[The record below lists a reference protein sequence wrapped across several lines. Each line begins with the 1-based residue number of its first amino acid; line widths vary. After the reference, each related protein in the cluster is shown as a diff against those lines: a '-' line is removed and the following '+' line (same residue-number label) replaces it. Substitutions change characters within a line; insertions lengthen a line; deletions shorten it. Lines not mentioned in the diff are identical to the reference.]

1 MTLITP
7 REEDFSGQAFRLYEQ
22 ARKRGTWK
30 PASDIDWKSLRSTD
44 PRKLELSWQI
54 ACQGVYAE
62 QAGLIT
68 AAELLAETED
78 LMARWCLA
86 TAVSDEAKHSEVF
99 ARYAM
104 QVGGQI
110 APAKEAVLDLFSG
123 LQGLENPVAKFLV
136 HTLLEGFAGDEFT
149 IFLSTFKGDLLG
161 DIYHRVRQDES
172 RHVVIGTEY
181 LARRLLDPD
190 CEEILNNIDKYSE
203 HALAITGLGDFTS
216 YAFLARLARRSP
228 AELHQWFL
236 SRHEHRMRRILS
248 SDGEEVR

>member
-7 REEDFSGQAFRLYEQ
+7 TRDDFNGQSFRLYEQ
-22 ARKRGTWK
+22 ARRRGTWK
-30 PASDIDWKSLRSTD
+30 PASDIEWKRIRDTD
-44 PRKLELSWQI
+44 PRKLELSWRI

-78 LMARWCLA
+78 LMCRWVLA

-104 QVGGQI
+104 QVGGEI

-123 LQGLENPVAKFLV
+123 LQGLDNPVAKFLV

-149 IFLSTFKGDLLG
+149 IFLSTFQGDLLG
-161 DIYHRVRQDES
+161 DIYHRVREDES

-181 LARRLLDPD
+181 LARRLRDPD
-190 CEEILNNIDKYSE
+190 CEEILETIDRYSQ
-203 HALAITGLGDFTS
+203 HALDITGIGDFNS
-216 YAFLARLARRSP
+216 YSFLAELAGKTP
-228 AELHQWFL
+228 EELHQWFL
-236 SRHEHRMRRILS
+236 SRHAHRMSRILNP
-248 SDGEEVR
+248 